1 MDDEKLKEIEKRL
14 EQLENKA
21 KEYDKYVKMDIKGD
35 MKYKEK
41 LKELENKI
49 TFIDKKIESRLN
61 QK

>member
-49 TFIDKKIESRLN
+49 NFIDKKIESRLS